1 MSLRSVDEAIARAD
15 DFMAR
20 LDGAGSASGSQVRP
34 RGRSV
39 TRVSRRIGNA
49 AIALGALVAAAI
61 AFGLIVGP
69 IGIEGLFLVAVA
81 MLFALILFSF
91 WPASEPKRVPYSEQL
106 PTKAVV
112 QQLDGLLVRRRSAL
126 PAPAARRV
134 DAISRQLPLLEQ
146 RLAELNPLDPLAQD
160 ARRLMGRHLPEL
172 IDRYERV
179 PAQYRHTRDGEGMTV
194 DDRLVASLDA
204 ANDALSDIGARL
216 VQQDRDAFDT
226 QGRFIESRYK
236 DGGAAGAD

>member
-126 PAPAARRV
+126 PLPPRGVSTRSAGSCRCSSSASPSSIRSTRWRRM
-134 DAISRQLPLLEQ
+134 R
-146 RLAELNPLDPLAQD
+146 
-160 ARRLMGRHLPEL
+160 
-172 IDRYERV
+172 
-179 PAQYRHTRDGEGMTV
+179 
-194 DDRLVASLDA
+194 
-204 ANDALSDIGARL
+204 
-216 VQQDRDAFDT
+216 
-226 QGRFIESRYK
+226 
-236 DGGAAGAD
+236 GG